1 MEQKDEGY
9 FAYYAKIDK
18 VYRKLCALE
27 VAEYCFPPNEIVVL
41 MFLANNP
48 GYDSAS
54 DIAHFRNI
62 SKGLVAKSVETLCE
76 RGYLKAGKD
85 LKDRRL
91 IHLSLTEKSDDI
103 VTRLRKCRQEFAGK
117 LYDGVPREDMEAMA
131 RTTKVINQN
140 LDDILKGMK

>member
-1 MEQKDEGY
+1 
-9 FAYYAKIDK
+9 
-18 VYRKLCALE
+18 
-27 VAEYCFPPNEIVVL
+27 

-76 RGYLKAGKD
+76 RGYLRAGKD

-91 IHLSLTEKSDDI
+91 IHLSLTDKSDDI
-103 VTRLRKCRQEFAGK
+103 VARLRKCRQEFAGK
-117 LYDGVPREDMEAMA
+117 LYAGVPQEDMEAMA
-131 RTTKVINQN
+131 RTTKVINEN
-140 LDDILKGMK
+140 LDNILKGMK

>member
-18 VYRKLCALE
+18 VYRKLCARE
-27 VAEYCFPPNEIVVL
+27 VAEYCFTPNEIVVL

-48 GYDSAS
+48 EYDSAS

-76 RGYLKAGKD
+76 RGYLMAGKD

-91 IHLSLTEKSDDI
+91 IHLTLTEKSNDI
-103 VTRLRKCRQEFAGK
+103 VARLRQCRQEFAGA
-117 LYDGVPREDMEAMA
+117 LYAGVPKEDMEAMA